1 MQFPSRLIEHAVDEI
16 SKLPGIGKKTA
27 LRLVLHLLKNDITVS
42 ESLAESIKN
51 LRREIQYCQQC
62 HNISDGPRCSIC
74 ANPRRNQGMI
84 CVVED
89 LPDVLA
95 IENTG
100 QYHGSYHVLGGI
112 ISPID
117 GIGPDELQ
125 IGSLVDRVAASGSE
139 IEEIILALSPTM
151 EGDTTAFYLTKKLQ
165 PYNIKISAIAR
176 GVPIGGELEYADEI
190 TLGNS
195 ILRRRSYES
204 EH

>member
-1 MQFPSRLIEHAVDEI
+1 M
-16 SKLPGIGKKTA
+16 
-27 LRLVLHLLKNDITVS
+27 VLHLLKNDLSVS
-42 ESLAESIKN
+42 ESLAASISN
-51 LRREIQYCQQC
+51 LRKEIQYCQQC
-62 HNISDGPRCSIC
+62 HNISDGPTCNIC
-74 ANPRRNQGMI
+74 ANPRRSQGII

-117 GIGPDELQ
+117 GIGPDELR
-125 IGSLVDRVAASGSE
+125 IDSLVRRVAETESE
-139 IEEIILALSPTM
+139 LEEIILALSPTM

-165 PYNIKISAIAR
+165 PYSLKISTIAR

>member
-1 MQFPSRLIEHAVDEI
+1 MQFPSRLIEHAVEEI

-27 LRLVLHLLKNDITVS
+27 LRLVLHLLKNDVSVS
-42 ESLAESIKN
+42 ESLASSISSLRKN
-51 LRREIQYCQQC
+51 IKYCQRC
-62 HNISDGPRCSIC
+62 HNISDGPLCAICS
-74 ANPRRNQGMI
+74 NPRRSHNII

-117 GIGPDELQ
+117 GVGPDDLN
-125 IGSLVDRVAASGSE
+125 ISSLVNRVAQAE
-139 IEEIILALSPTM
+139 FPIEEIILALSPTM

-165 PYNIKISAIAR
+165 PYNLKISSIAR

-195 ILRRRSYES
+195 ILRRRNYES